1 MLMKRIESKP
11 MRTVI
16 RWQIIA
22 TGIIT
27 LGAGLM
33 FGGHAAVSAL
43 LGGVINQIADFAYAM
58 LVSGGG
64 IRTAGGTLRTLFR
77 AEATRIILIVLLL
90 GWMLTSY
97 KAVVHPALFLSFV
110 VSVIVFRMAILVR
123 DK

>member
-1 MLMKRIESKP
+1 MLLKRIESKP
-11 MRTVI
+11 IRTVMG
-16 RWQIIA
+16 WQVVATALIA
-22 TGIIT
+22 VA
-27 LGAGLM
+27 AGLF

-43 LGGVINQIADFAYAM
+43 LGGIINQIADFAYAM

-77 AEATRIILIVLLL
+77 AEAARIVLIVILL
-90 GWMLTSY
+90 GWTLTSY
-97 KAVVHPALFLSFV
+97 KDVVHPALFLSFI